1 MYKLINKLWNYFEL
15 FIYSYNKSKDYQMEY
30 IDWIDK
36 LNQTISKETIIKLIK
51 DKEYIFEIEKY
62 ESIGLINFMDLKFR
76 YNLLIYWMNF
86 LLIKSEEF
94 KMYNIKNISNWYE
107 NLNFIYK
114 NISTKKN
121 QLIEKKKILTCN
133 LIDISYEKNDLKEK
147 KDVFQKYEL
156 KINNKIEL
164 INKLI
169 DILDFLKSVKLLE
182 SLEKLKN
189 SENKEYLTIIN
200 INKVFEFYQVYKK
213 IKSEITNLELIKN
226 MDSLYCY
233 EFCNFPE
240 LINNQI
246 SEENCQK
253 TIFRLKNLIKYN
265 KINLIDILEKEK
277 NLFFLSREIKDDI
290 LIKKINLIVKK
301 IIHFNNMI
309 NDITKRFSDKIDY
322 KNEMKESDN
331 FINNIEKL
339 KIIIIEYKKKI
350 NSLKE
355 NYSYK
360 LLKKMDIN
368 FFETLE
374 TNFELFIS
382 NVKKDN
388 LLKIPNSDNEYF
400 PKTKMEWIVTSIIGI
415 NLWKKNIFCADE

>member
-15 FIYSYNKSKDYQMEY
+15 FIYSYNKNKDYQMEY

-51 DKEYIFEIEKY
+51 NKEYIFEIEKY
-62 ESIGLINFMDLKFR
+62 ESEGLINFIDIKFR

-94 KMYNIKNISNWYE
+94 KLYNIKNINSWYE
-107 NLNFIYK
+107 NLKYIYK
-114 NISTKKN
+114 MISTKKN
-121 QLIEKKKILTCN
+121 LLIEKKKLLTCD

-147 KDVFQKYEL
+147 KDIFQKYEL
-156 KINNKIEL
+156 KINNKLEL

-169 DILDFLKSVKLLE
+169 DILDFLKSVELFE
-182 SLEKLKN
+182 SLDKLRN

-200 INKVFEFYQVYKK
+200 INKVFEFYQVYL
-213 IKSEITNLELIKN
+213 NIKN
-226 MDSLYCY
+226 EISNLDFIKNIDSLYCF

-246 SEENCQK
+246 LEENCQK

-265 KINLIDILEKEK
+265 KTNFIDIIEKEK

-290 LIKKINLIVKK
+290 LIRKTDLIVKR
-301 IIHFNNMI
+301 IIHFNNMV

-322 KNEMKESDN
+322 KNEIENSNNFMKN
-331 FINNIEKL
+331 INEL
-339 KIIIIEYKKKI
+339 KIIINKYNEKI
-350 NSLKE
+350 NLLKE

-368 FFETLE
+368 FFETIE

-388 LLKIPNSDNEYF
+388 LLKIPNSNNKYF
-400 PKTKMEWIVTSIIGI
+400 PKTKMGWIVTSIIGI
-415 NLWKKNIFCADE
+415 NLWKKKSKLY

>member
-1 MYKLINKLWNYFEL
+1 M
-15 FIYSYNKSKDYQMEY
+15 
-30 IDWIDK
+30 
-36 LNQTISKETIIKLIK
+36 
-51 DKEYIFEIEKY
+51 
-62 ESIGLINFMDLKFR
+62 
-76 YNLLIYWMNF
+76 
-86 LLIKSEEF
+86 
-94 KMYNIKNISNWYE
+94 
-107 NLNFIYK
+107 
-114 NISTKKN
+114 
-121 QLIEKKKILTCN
+121 TCN

-182 SLEKLKN
+182 SLRKLKN

-213 IKSEITNLELIKN
+213 IKSEISNLELIKN

-277 NLFFLSREIKDDI
+277 NLFF
-290 LIKKINLIVKK
+290 
-301 IIHFNNMI
+301 
-309 NDITKRFSDKIDY
+309 
-322 KNEMKESDN
+322 
-331 FINNIEKL
+331 
-339 KIIIIEYKKKI
+339 
-350 NSLKE
+350 
-355 NYSYK
+355 
-360 LLKKMDIN
+360 
-368 FFETLE
+368 
-374 TNFELFIS
+374 
-382 NVKKDN
+382 
-388 LLKIPNSDNEYF
+388 
-400 PKTKMEWIVTSIIGI
+400 
-415 NLWKKNIFCADE
+415 